1 MRIPLAAAFAA
12 VSLGAQAQDAAP
24 KSADAQTP
32 PPERK
37 ELNLRLDEPRGRGT
51 MMFGPAAAP
60 REPSSGLPTLGDDA
74 RRIEPPKPSEAGR
87 GSPYPKGSGPQ
98 QDPNQIR

>member
-1 MRIPLAAAFAA
+1 MKLALAAAPRG
-12 VSLGAQAQDAAP
+12 LPAQ
-24 KSADAQTP
+24 P
-32 PPERK
+32 PRPPLSTHSGGVRA
-37 ELNLRLDEPRGRGT
+37 PRGRGT